1 MRRILQVL
9 LLVQSSSY
17 WCIFTSLCLL
27 SLQESG
33 GTPAIFLLL
42 IKRKGRRSKTSSK
55 IAPMWHWAYYSN
67 FLLSTQ
73 KFMQQLLLF
82 SCSLLSNS
90 LRPQA
95 SLSFTVSCSLLRFM
109 SIESVMLFNLVL
121 CCPLLFWPS
130 IFPSIRVFSSEL
142 TFHIRWPKYWSF
154 SISPYK
160 EYSGLISFTIN

>member
-1 MRRILQVL
+1 MKEFYKCCFWFQAL
-9 LLVQSSSY
+9 SY
-17 WCIFTSLCLL
+17 WWIFTSLCLL

-42 IKRKGRRSKTSSK
+42 IKIKGRRSKTSSK
-55 IAPMWHWAYYSN
+55 IAPVWHWAYYSN

-73 KFMQQLLLF
+73 KIMQQLLLF
-82 SCSLLSNS
+82 SCLLLSNS

-142 TFHIRWPKYWSF
+142 TLHIRWPKYWSF

-160 EYSGLISFTIN
+160 EYSGLISFRIN